1 MIRGSLRYTGFPEF
15 IKVLVDIGFFNEKK
29 QDFLNEAIPW
39 KDATAKILS
48 SSSTS
53 IDDLLQ
59 VISSKTTFRNTNE
72 KNQIVAGLKWR
83 K

>member
-15 IKVLVDIGFFNEKK
+15 IKVLVDIGFLNEKE
-29 QDFLNEAIPW
+29 QDFLNEPIPW
-39 KDATAKILS
+39 KEATAKILS

-59 VISSKTTFRNTNE
+59 VISSKTTFRNINE